1 MTELFEAIR
10 SPTTKRKYELRMR
23 QFLAWVYG
31 DKKLGTPNRQGKLLS
46 KQQEA
51 AKDRLT
57 RQYARKFLAR
67 ARAEPEWGSGAI
79 NDFLIEIKARVGSGE
94 EDKIQA
100 STVGIYVK
108 PLKLFCT
115 MNDLVVNWTK
125 LSRKIPKGRQA
136 ADDRPPTLEEVK
148 KILQYPDRRI
158 KPIVLTMI
166 SSGIRVGSWDY
177 LRWGHVEK
185 IEKDGQLVAA
195 KVKVYNTKSGRWYR
209 TFITPE
215 AYRAVLEYLNYRQS
229 MGETITREAP
239 IVRDLLDTDK
249 GGFGRPSKPNPL
261 SSKIVKRLV
270 ELAIRSAGIRAK
282 LEPGQRRH
290 PFKATHGFRKYFDTA
305 AERHMKTLHVEQLLD
320 HDTGLKESYNRPTE
334 VDMLNDYLRAVP
346 ELMVFET
353 QRQTPATG
361 EIEKLR
367 AEVKRLSERVA
378 DSDAQL
384 KATYAAFKGNTAV
397 IGAYSGALQKARKV
411 FGEKRVDELLF
422 SVIRERDERE
432 RAGRNRQKRPV
443 PTS

>member
-10 SPTTKRKYELRMR
+10 SPITKRKYELRMR

-31 DKKLGTPNRQGKLLS
+31 DKMLGTPNRQGKLLS
-46 KQQEA
+46 RQEEE

-57 RQYARKFLAR
+57 RQYARRFLAR
-67 ARAEPEWGSGAI
+67 AKAEPEWGTGAI
-79 NDFLIEIKARVGSGE
+79 NDFLNEVKARVGSDE

-100 STVGIYVK
+100 STVSIYVK

-115 MNDLVVNWTK
+115 MNDLAVNWTK
-125 LSRKIPKGRQA
+125 LSRKIPKGRHA

-158 KPIVLTMI
+158 KPIVLVMI

-185 IEKDGQLVAA
+185 IERDGQLVAA
-195 KVKVYNTKSGRWYR
+195 RLKAYNTKAGRWYR
-209 TFITPE
+209 TFITSE
-215 AYRAVLEYLNYRQS
+215 AYRAVEEYLNYRQS
-229 MGETITREAP
+229 MGETIAKETP
-239 IVRDLLDTDK
+239 VIRDLLDTDK
-249 GGFGRPSKPNPL
+249 GGFGRPSKPRPL
-261 SSKIVKRLV
+261 SSKIVKRLI

-282 LEPGQRRH
+282 LEPGLRRH
-290 PFKATHGFRKYFDTA
+290 PFKATHGFRKYFDTV

-334 VDMLNDYLRAVP
+334 DDLLGDYLKAAP

-353 QRQTPATG
+353 QRQAPAQG
-361 EIEKLR
+361 EVEELR
-367 AEVKRLSERVA
+367 AEMKRLSEHVA

-384 KATYAAFKGNTAV
+384 RATRAALKGNLAV
-397 IGAYSGALQKARKV
+397 FSAYAGALQKARKIY
-411 FGEKRVDELLF
+411 GEKRVDELLF
-422 SVIRERDERE
+422 SVIREHDERD
-432 RAGRNRQKRPV
+432 RHKQ
-443 PTS
+443 